1 MPKKLSKILVILGP
15 TASGKTALSI
25 KLAKKING
33 EIISADSRQVYR
45 GMDIGTGKV
54 TKKEMVGIPHHLLDV
69 ADPKRVF
76 SVAQYQKLANKVI
89 ADILKRDKMPI
100 ICGGTG
106 LYIDSVIDGL
116 ILPAVPP
123 NKKLRR
129 DLAEKSVVELFAILK
144 KLDPRRAKNIDSK
157 NPVRLIRAIEI
168 AKQLGTVPTLK
179 KSPQYDC
186 LKIGIDPEPE
196 ILRTKIHDRLIMRLR
211 QGMMAEV
218 KKLHSQG
225 VSWQRLEDFG
235 LEYRYLA
242 RLLHPSTGGKITKS
256 EMIDQLE
263 KEIVKYSKRQ
273 MTWFKRDKK
282 TIWVR
287 DYREAEKILT
297 QRSADFFEKSTSTKI

>member
-1 MPKKLSKILVILGP
+1 MPKKLPKILVILGP

-256 EMIDQLE
+256 
-263 KEIVKYSKRQ
+263 
-273 MTWFKRDKK
+273 

>member
-1 MPKKLSKILVILGP
+1 MPKKLPKILVILGP

-144 KLDPRRAKNIDSK
+144 KLDPRRAKNIDAK

-168 AKQLGTVPTLK
+168 AKQLGAVPKLK

-211 QGMMAEV
+211 QGMIDEV
-218 KKLHSQG
+218 KKLHVQG

-256 EMIDQLE
+256 EMLEQLE
-263 KEIVKYSKRQ
+263 KEIIKYAKRQ